1 MMIYKAIGSAQVT
14 DKPLASI
21 SMSEA
26 FIKLSL
32 AGDSNDPKLF

>member
-1 MMIYKAIGSAQVT
+1 MIICRVIGSTEVT
-14 DKPLASI
+14 GKPIASI

-26 FIKLSL
+26 FVKLSL